1 MVVVGESPAHIQ
13 KATSPAGQMFDGQFL
28 EGKCNSNRYYVKFDF
43 ISQKKGSDELH
54 TPFPFKA
61 INHLGELY

>member
-13 KATSPAGQMFDGQFL
+13 KATSPAGQIFDGQFL

-43 ISQKKGSDELH
+43 IKKKGSDELH
-54 TPFPFKA
+54 TPFSFQSNQPS
-61 INHLGELY
+61 G